1 MKKSVNGYGNTRGIN
16 AFRVSENL
24 KAAFDEKQTG
34 NPYLLYSTK

>member
-1 MKKSVNGYGNTRGIN
+1 MKGYGYTIGSK

-34 NPYLLYSTK
+34 NP